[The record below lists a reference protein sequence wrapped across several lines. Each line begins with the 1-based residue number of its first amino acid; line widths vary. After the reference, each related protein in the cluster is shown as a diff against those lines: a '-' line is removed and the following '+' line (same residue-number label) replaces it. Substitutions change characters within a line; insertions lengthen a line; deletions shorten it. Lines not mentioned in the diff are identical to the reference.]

1 MVKNKLPPM
10 APRPT
15 LEPIPSALHEFLEL
29 LSRPWTLHVLSVLA
43 IDGPT
48 RFGALRRRIGKI
60 SPRVL
65 SERLR
70 VLEQNRFIYRDYQP
84 TIPPAVTY
92 GMVDERS
99 DLKGILTSLDAVAA
113 MWRENKE
120 HPNQDGAEAQVT
132 EEPPSHPAKLA

>member
-1 MVKNKLPPM
+1 M

-29 LSRPWTLHVLSVLA
+29 LSRPWTLHILWVLA
-43 IDGPT
+43 TDGPT

-70 VLEQNRFIYRDYQP
+70 ILEQSRFIYRDYQP

-92 GMVDERS
+92 GMVNERS
-99 DLKGILTSLDAVAA
+99 DLKGILTSLDAMAA
-113 MWRENKE
+113 IWRENKE
-120 HPNQDGAEAQVT
+120 RPTQDGAESQVRQ
-132 EEPPSHPAKLA
+132 EPSVATS

>member
-1 MVKNKLPPM
+1 MP
-10 APRPT
+10 ATRT
-15 LEPIPSALHEFLEL
+15 IEPIPSAVHGFLEL
-29 LSRPWTLHVLSVLA
+29 VSRPWTLHILWVLA
-43 IDGPT
+43 TDGPT

-92 GMVDERS
+92 GMVNQS
-99 DLKGILTSLDAVAA
+99 NDLKRILTSLDAMAA
-113 MWRENKE
+113 IWRENGNKE
-120 HPNQDGAEAQVT
+120 RQNQDDEETQVSQDS
-132 EEPPSHPAKLA
+132 PSPPAKLA